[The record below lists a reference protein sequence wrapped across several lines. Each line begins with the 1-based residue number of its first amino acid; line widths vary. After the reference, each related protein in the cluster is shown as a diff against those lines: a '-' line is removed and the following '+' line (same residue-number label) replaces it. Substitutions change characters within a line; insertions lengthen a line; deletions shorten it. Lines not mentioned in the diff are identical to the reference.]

1 MRLVRIEPGTRECHD
16 AQPQRLRVDFAYPD
30 AKPSPIA
37 LEVTSVRDSA
47 HLAGVPAAL
56 QAQERLS
63 RVAEQESLGS
73 WLASV
78 VATRNLKTLERE
90 ILELVRVGHAI
101 LPGHYTVDD
110 LMAQSSDAER
120 QAFMQRHDDLKQK
133 GLQGLE
139 RWPSK
144 RENAVW
150 ILPMS
155 GVRMIGGFP
164 NDLQAVVD
172 DNAAKLAGVQGYEHH
187 LAVLI
192 GRFDFSGEPQET
204 TVPSFPEEID
214 RLWIVPSWATGDERI
229 GVWSALRGG
238 ATWQLLDA

>member
-1 MRLVRIEPGTRECHD
+1 MLSGR
-16 AQPQRLRVDFAYPD
+16 
-30 AKPSPIA
+30 PSCKGMMI
-37 LEVTSVRDSA
+37 S
-47 HLAGVPAAL
+47 
-56 QAQERLS
+56 S
-63 RVAEQESLGS
+63 R
-73 WLASV
+73 
-78 VATRNLKTLERE
+78 R
-90 ILELVRVGHAI
+90 
-101 LPGHYTVDD
+101 
-110 LMAQSSDAER
+110 
-120 QAFMQRHDDLKQK
+120 

-155 GVRMIGGFP
+155 EVRMIGGFP

-172 DNAAKLAGVQGYEHH
+172 DNAAKFAGVQGYEHH

-238 ATWQLLDA
+238 ATWQVLDA